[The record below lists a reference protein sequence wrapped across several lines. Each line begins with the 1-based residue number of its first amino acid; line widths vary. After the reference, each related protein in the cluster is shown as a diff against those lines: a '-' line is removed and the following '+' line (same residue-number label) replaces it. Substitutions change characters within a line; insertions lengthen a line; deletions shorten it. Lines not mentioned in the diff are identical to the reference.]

1 MVDAYGSPA
10 VWLPNSLA
18 RKTARDDQLIR
29 EAVLAKIA
37 KVQRDLEGPDPAPIV
52 KLLVERAA
60 ICRFA
65 VHSFEQSYEN
75 AGGTNLNEAEYHQR
89 PIDRAHR
96 RFLSVLETL
105 ARVRKPAPPALQV
118 NIAKNQVNVT

>member
-1 MVDAYGSPA
+1 MAR
-10 VWLPNSLA
+10 SLA
-18 RKTARDDQLIR
+18 QAGAQQPLS
-29 EAVLAKIA
+29 
-37 KVQRDLEGPDPAPIV
+37 G
-52 KLLVERAA
+52 LLLSANAA
-60 ICRFA
+60 DYLDAI
-65 VHSFEQSYEN
+65 EN